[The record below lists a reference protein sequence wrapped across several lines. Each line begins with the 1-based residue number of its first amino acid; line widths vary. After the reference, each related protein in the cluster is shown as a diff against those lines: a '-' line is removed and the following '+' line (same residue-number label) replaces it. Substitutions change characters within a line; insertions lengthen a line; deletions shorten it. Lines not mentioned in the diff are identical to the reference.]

1 LYLSRDAV
9 DEAYAR
15 EQTEI
20 FMKQAENLGKPE
32 KVLQGI
38 VKGKLNKHYSQ
49 ICLFDQ
55 PFVKDD
61 KTSLGKVMENLGK
74 EIGGKL
80 TIADFVYYRVGE
92 EE

>member
-1 LYLSRDAV
+1 M
-9 DEAYAR
+9 DEAYTK

-38 VKGKLNKHYSQ
+38 VKGKLNKHFSN
-49 ICLFDQ
+49 ICLLDQ

-61 KTSLGKVMENLGK
+61 KNSLANVLAAIGK
-74 EIGGKL
+74 EAGGELK
-80 TIADFVYYRVGE
+80 IEDFVYYKVGE
-92 EE
+92 EV